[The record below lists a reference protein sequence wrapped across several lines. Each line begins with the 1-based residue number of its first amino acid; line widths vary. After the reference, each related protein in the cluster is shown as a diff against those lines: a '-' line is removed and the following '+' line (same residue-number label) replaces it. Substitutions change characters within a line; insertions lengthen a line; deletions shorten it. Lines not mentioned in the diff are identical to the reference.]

1 MEEDEKILVP
11 SYGEGRRAKSV
22 LLTRLAPKRVDE
34 RNLEARL
41 VHLPASPFS
50 LLPSRH
56 PDTSVSF
63 VYRDG
68 AVLRLLRLD
77 VRLPSPAGST

>member
-11 SYGEGRRAKSV
+11 SYGEGRCAKSV
-22 LLTRLAPKRVDE
+22 LE
-34 RNLEARL
+34 RNLEVRL